1 MILKTNEKS
10 GLDMHKS
17 NIHPEVGQ
25 LLVEQMA
32 NELYNKMLYEEFASF
47 YAEHGLVHL
56 EKYFHSRAEEEEE
69 HYQWIKK
76 FLTDSD
82 YTYSHPE
89 VDKIIENYKD
99 LKEPFQISMDVEVT
113 TTEDIYAIYDRA
125 VEEKDWITV
134 QWLMSDDSTYGNLI
148 KEQAEEMSLSRTVLE
163 IAEMEDG
170 WLNKERAIA
179 NIYNSR

>member
-10 GLDMHKS
+10 GLNMHKS

-56 EKYFHSRAEEEEE
+56 ENYFHLRAEEEEN
-69 HYQWIKK
+69 HYQWIKT
-76 FLTDSD
+76 FLTNSD

-89 VDKIIENYKD
+89 VDKLSEEYKE
-99 LKEPFQISMDVEVT
+99 LKDPFQISLDVEIE
-113 TTEDIYAIYDRA
+113 TTEDIYDIYDKA

-163 IAEMEDG
+163 IANMEDS
-170 WLNKERAIA
+170 WLTKERAIM
-179 NIYNSR
+179 NVYKSH